1 MASTVKGDILGST
14 MTGDSKEIAQFEAL
28 AEAAYSAMYDAR
40 PHNAKDCFEDASYNF
55 QRAIDIARM
64 RGLAD
69 AVERL
74 TRRRD
79 HVAAVFN
86 SQFRYAGR

>member
-1 MASTVKGDILGST
+1 MASTAKGDILPLT

-28 AEAAYSAMYDAR
+28 AEAAYSAMYEAR
-40 PHNAKDCFEDASYNF
+40 PHNVKDCYEDAGAHF
-55 QRAIDIARM
+55 QRAIDIAKAK
-64 RGLAD
+64 GLAD
-69 AVERL
+69 AAERL

-79 HVAAVFN
+79 HVAAVYN